1 MGLGSCHFRIVA
13 ENSFIKLTSLRLA
26 DSDSGE
32 RRLKKVVVFVLGPDR
47 PGIIATISRVLFEQG
62 CNLEDV
68 SQTILQ
74 SEFMGIFIVSM
85 KTEGNEGKVLSAL
98 QAQLEP
104 CGLFVHLKP
113 VEGSA
118 IVEQTIS
125 ESFVITTVG
134 PDRPGLVAGI
144 TDILARYKVNIT
156 NLKAVARGKRDGQ
169 NYVMIYEVDIPP
181 TTDYHA
187 LRTALLGRAQELGL
201 DINLQHREIFEQI
214 HRV

>member
-1 MGLGSCHFRIVA
+1 M
-13 ENSFIKLTSLRLA
+13 
-26 DSDSGE
+26 
-32 RRLKKVVVFVLGPDR
+32 KKIVVFVLGPDR
-47 PGIIATISRVLFEQG
+47 PGIIATISKVLFEQG

-85 KTEGNEGKVLSAL
+85 KSKGIEEHVLSAL

-104 CGLFVHLKP
+104 SGLFVHLKP
-113 VEGSA
+113 LEGAA
-118 IVEQTIS
+118 IVQQPIS
-125 ESFVITTVG
+125 EAFIITTVG

-144 TDILARYKVNIT
+144 TDVLARYKVNIT
-156 NLKAVARGKRDGQ
+156 NLKAVARGNRDGQ
-169 NYVMIYEVDIPP
+169 NYVMIYEVDILPA
-181 TTDYHA
+181 TDYHA
-187 LRTALLGRAQELGL
+187 LRTALYGRAQELGL

>member
-1 MGLGSCHFRIVA
+1 M
-13 ENSFIKLTSLRLA
+13 
-26 DSDSGE
+26 
-32 RRLKKVVVFVLGPDR
+32 KKIVVFVLGPDR
-47 PGIIATISRVLFEQG
+47 PGIIATISKVLFEQG

-74 SEFMGIFIVSM
+74 QEFMGIFIVSM
-85 KTEGNEGKVLSAL
+85 KAEGVEGNVLSAL
-98 QAQLEP
+98 QAQLGP
-104 CGLFVHLKP
+104 SGLFVHLRP

-118 IVEQTIS
+118 ILQQAAS
-125 ESFVITTVG
+125 ESFIITTIG

-144 TDILARYKVNIT
+144 TEVLARFDVNIT
-156 NLKAVARGKRDGQ
+156 NLKAVAKEERGRL

-181 TTDYHA
+181 ATDYHA
-187 LRTALLGRAQELGL
+187 FRTDLYGRAQELGL

>member
-1 MGLGSCHFRIVA
+1 V
-13 ENSFIKLTSLRLA
+13 KLTSLRLSNR
-26 DSDSGE
+26 DGGE

-74 SEFMGIFIVSM
+74 REFMGIFIVSM
-85 KTEGNEGKVLSAL
+85 KIEGNEDEVLSAL
-98 QAQLEP
+98 QAELEP
-104 CGLFVHLKP
+104 SGLFVHLKP
-113 VEGSA
+113 MEGSA
-118 IVEQTIS
+118 IGEQTIS
-125 ESFVITTVG
+125 ESFIITTVG

-144 TDILARYKVNIT
+144 TDVLARYEVNIT
-156 NLKAVARGKRDGQ
+156 NLKAVARGNRDGQ
-169 NYVMIYEVDIPP
+169 NYVMIYEIDIQPA
-181 TTDYHA
+181 TDYHA

>member
-1 MGLGSCHFRIVA
+1 M
-13 ENSFIKLTSLRLA
+13 TSLRLA

-32 RRLKKVVVFVLGPDR
+32 RRLKKVVVFVLGPDG
-47 PGIIATISRVLFEQG
+47 PGIIATISKVLFEQA

-85 KTEGNEGKVLSAL
+85 KTEGDEGKVLSAL

-104 CGLFVHLKP
+104 SGLFVHLKP
-113 VEGSA
+113 VGGSA
-118 IVEQTIS
+118 IVEQPLS
-125 ESFVITTVG
+125 ESFIITTVG

-144 TDILARYKVNIT
+144 TDILSRYKANIT

-187 LRTALLGRAQELGL
+187 LRTALLDRAQELGL

>member
-1 MGLGSCHFRIVA
+1 MA
-13 ENSFIKLTSLRLA
+13 SLRLSNR
-26 DSDSGE
+26 DGGE

-47 PGIIATISRVLFEQG
+47 PGIIATISKVLFAQG

-85 KTEGNEGKVLSAL
+85 KIEGNEDEVLSAL
-98 QAQLEP
+98 QAELEP
-104 CGLFVHLKP
+104 SGLFVHLKP
-113 VEGSA
+113 MEGSA
-118 IVEQTIS
+118 IGEQPIS
-125 ESFVITTVG
+125 ESFIITTVG

-144 TDILARYKVNIT
+144 TDVLARYEVNIT
-156 NLKAVARGKRDGQ
+156 NLKAVARGNRDGQ
-169 NYVMIYEVDIPP
+169 NYVMIYEIDVPP
-181 TTDYHA
+181 ATDYHA
-187 LRTALLGRAQELGL
+187 LRTALYGRAQELGL